1 MEYFPINKK
10 KVMKQFYCQS
20 IYSESCWKD
29 ELYSKKPTSS
39 QTSQHHIYSS
49 NGQQKGSKKGIIT
62 HCCKVN
68 PFRTYIINPLG
79 FYCNCKYGT
88 TSMEKSSCNSREV
101 RFSPLDFALWSNK
114 THRWRIHFRV
124 AGSFCSYIRGE
135 QHSNFIVLVESKPSN
150 WTAWYLDIFQFVTPP
165 LYI

>member
-20 IYSESCWKD
+20 IYSEFCCKD

-101 RFSPLDFALWSNK
+101 RFFSIGFY
-114 THRWRIHFRV
+114 IMVIFYFRV
-124 AGSFCSYIRGE
+124 AGSFCSYFRGE
-135 QHSNFIVLVESKPSN
+135 QH
-150 WTAWYLDIFQFVTPP
+150 
-165 LYI
+165 